1 MRHLIIGAALVLG
14 ALLAT
19 ATIAGYLE
27 SQATRRNA
35 TAGGY
40 APPPAPS
47 IGKPVPYQQGRSLL
61 NVVWRRSGEEK

>member
-1 MRHLIIGAALVLG
+1 MRHLIIGVALVLG
-14 ALLAT
+14 ALLVT

-27 SQATRRNA
+27 SQATRSNA

-47 IGKPVPYQQGRSLL
+47 IGKPVPEQQGRSLL
-61 NVVWRRSGEEK
+61 NVVWRRSGQKE